1 MRGERSCELRLQ
13 LARPSASLPN
23 SPPAHLLNSL
33 SAHFPFFPA
42 AHIGFFGGCREIR
55 IFRTQEIQTMEIG
68 KSKKIYFSKSESQSP
83 KMRAKQK
90 LGGENPLAY
99 VASADHWQLDI
110 CPLIEKSTR
119 GRRQRRTPLNQLL
132 YTQQEHTNGCGDHS

>member
-42 AHIGFFGGCREIR
+42 AHIGFLGDVEKFEFLELKGTCRIL
-55 IFRTQEIQTMEIG
+55 T
-68 KSKKIYFSKSESQSP
+68 KIDF
-83 KMRAKQK
+83 
-90 LGGENPLAY
+90 GEN
-99 VASADHWQLDI
+99 
-110 CPLIEKSTR
+110 
-119 GRRQRRTPLNQLL
+119 LL
-132 YTQQEHTNGCGDHS
+132 LFA